1 MFVEVCSHSIRAGL
15 KRQVVSSLVHTRAMK
30 EAARPLAPSAAPGP
44 AAPRSRWSAILAQ
57 YAPISWSLVE
67 DADST
72 QRAQRASRRGGA
84 TKADEA
90 TALLLQSDRVNLVAR
105 SFVSEQIRQAAL
117 IVGFVAIYLLAGA
130 AIFATA
136 EGWPFFDSF
145 YFAVVTVSVRKA
157 G

>member
-1 MFVEVCSHSIRAGL
+1 M
-15 KRQVVSSLVHTRAMK
+15 
-30 EAARPLAPSAAPGP
+30 APSAAPGS

-57 YAPISWSLVE
+57 CAPPSLVSWILGLVE
-67 DADST
+67 DAEGPEAAHST
-72 QRAQRASRRGGA
+72 QRGRRASREGA

-105 SFVSEQIRQAAL
+105 SFISEQIRQAAY

-130 AIFATA
+130 AIFASA

-145 YFAVVTVSVRKA
+145 YFAVVTVSVGKA